1 MVEFECNKHAYRCAE
16 LKVNEGGVYYHC
28 QVQTLSPQ
36 KAAYFDDLVY

>member
-16 LKVNEGGVYYHC
+16 LKNNEGGYYHC